1 MNYLIIAS
9 ICFALTFGLIKSQL
23 ASLPSDAVIEI
34 RLFFAALAFLPFL
47 AKTNGKFFDKMR
59 LKAALIGTVQF
70 GIMYSCTLRAFKY
83 LQGNEV
89 ALLSTSTP
97 MLVMICA
104 TILGE
109 KFNWKYLFCVL
120 LSILGA
126 IIVIYK
132 NVSFD
137 FLLKGVLLMEMANF
151 CFALGQVLWRKY
163 IGGEESKLM
172 STTYLAAS
180 LFLLPFAIFNKSF
193 SGITITTNQ
202 WLSLLYIG
210 VITTGIGF
218 WLWNKGAKLV
228 SSTTLAVMNNLKIPL
243 GVLFAILIFSE
254 KINIANFI
262 VGSTLILSAT
272 VISNKKFKA
281 PNK

>member
-23 ASLPSDAVIEI
+23 ASLPSDAVIEL
-34 RLFFAALAFLPFL
+34 RLLFAALAFLPFL
-47 AKTNGKFFDKMR
+47 SKTNGKFFDKMR
-59 LKAALIGTVQF
+59 LKAALIGIVQF

-104 TILGE
+104 TLLGE

-137 FLLKGVLLMEMANF
+137 FLLKGVLLMETANF

-163 IGGEESKLM
+163 VGGEEAKLM
-172 STTYLAAS
+172 STTYLAAA
-180 LFLLPFAIFNKSF
+180 LFVLPFAIYHKSF
-193 SGITITTNQ
+193 VALTLTANQ
-202 WLSLLYIG
+202 WLSILYIG

-218 WLWNKGAKLV
+218 WLWNRGAKLV

-243 GVLFAILIFSE
+243 GVLFAILIFGE
-254 KINIANFI
+254 KINILNFI
-262 VGSTLILSAT
+262 IGSTLILSAT
-272 VISNKKFKA
+272 IISQVRNKLE
-281 PNK
+281 